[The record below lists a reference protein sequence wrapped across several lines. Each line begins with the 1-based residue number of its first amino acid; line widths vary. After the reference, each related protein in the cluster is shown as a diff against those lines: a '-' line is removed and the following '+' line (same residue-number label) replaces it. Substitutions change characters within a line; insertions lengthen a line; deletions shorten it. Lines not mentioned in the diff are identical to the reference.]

1 MTLAGTIERR
11 RLPLA
16 GLIVAVLLIL
26 LAIRTVDV
34 LLVVFVAV
42 ILGVYL
48 DALSGMFRRRLGM
61 PHGSAIALAV
71 VATVTGLVGIVL
83 LVAPPVSQQVQD
95 LASNFPEYL
104 SGLNTSL
111 EHLTARFPS
120 LAKAE
125 PGGVLASSISELVGL
140 VRGAVLPYL
149 KSGIEVVV
157 VLISIAVMALYLA
170 RHPAVYTEGLVAL
183 VPPRRRPLAR
193 AILSDLRTTLRAWVV
208 GQLVAMTVLAVLTG
222 FGLWILGI
230 PYFLAFGAFAGLAA
244 IVPFFGVLLSTL
256 LPALF
261 ALGVAGVG
269 KAVAVLLLGVIV
281 HLIEANILAPVVM
294 ERQVNVPPVL
304 TIAGVL
310 LIGRL
315 FGFVGLVIAVPIL
328 ALAMVLIRHIL
339 LGEVYGDPVSAAL
352 PEGTHQAGTEST
364 ITPLPPSPP
373 EP

>member
-34 LLVVFVAV
+34 LLVIFVAV

-261 ALGVAGVG
+261 ALGVAGIG

-352 PEGTHQAGTEST
+352 PEGTRPAGTEST
-364 ITPLPPSPP
+364 VTPLPPPPP